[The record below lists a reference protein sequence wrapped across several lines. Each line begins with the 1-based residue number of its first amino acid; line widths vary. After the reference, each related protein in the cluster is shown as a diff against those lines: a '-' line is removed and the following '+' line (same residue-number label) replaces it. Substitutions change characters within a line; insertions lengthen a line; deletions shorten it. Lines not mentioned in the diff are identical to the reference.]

1 MAVNIKNSPLPPHN
15 TLSEYDE
22 QIEKCRDIFRKKAI
36 DYGTSWRVMRLS
48 TLLDQIFIKAKRI
61 RSIEEKQR
69 QEVGDSIESE
79 YIGIVNYCIIT
90 LIQISLGDTL
100 DDAMDLD
107 KLFALY
113 DKYFQEA
120 KDLMIA
126 KNHDYGEAWRDMFT
140 SSFTDLILTRILR
153 MRQILKNDG
162 KTLVSEGVEAN
173 LTDMINYGVFALIKT
188 TPNPRP
194 NGMAGQA

>member
-15 TLSEYDE
+15 TISEYDV
-22 QIEKCRDIFRKKAI
+22 QIEKCRDVFRKKAL
-36 DYGTSWRVMRLS
+36 DYGTSWRAMRLS

-69 QEVGDSIESE
+69 QEVGDSIASE
-79 YIGIVNYCIIT
+79 FVGIVNYCIIT
-90 LIQISLGDTL
+90 LIQISLGDSL
-100 DDAMDLD
+100 DDSIELE
-107 KLFALY
+107 KIFSLY

-126 KNHDYGEAWRDMFT
+126 KNHDYGEAWRDMFI

-162 KTLVSEGVEAN
+162 KTIISEGVEAN
-173 LTDMINYGVFALIKT
+173 LYDMINYGVFALIKLEEK
-188 TPNPRP
+188 
-194 NGMAGQA
+194 